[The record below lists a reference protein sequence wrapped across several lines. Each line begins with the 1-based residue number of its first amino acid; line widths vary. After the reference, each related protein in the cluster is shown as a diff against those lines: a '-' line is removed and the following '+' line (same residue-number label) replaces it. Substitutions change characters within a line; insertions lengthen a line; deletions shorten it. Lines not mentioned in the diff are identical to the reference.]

1 VTENLKA
8 PIASVALA
16 NTRTGDRVRITLLD
30 CGIASRRL
38 IGMGL
43 IPGASLEIVSCTGN
57 GSVVVALKDQR
68 IGLDASMARQIQVI
82 DAKLSQTL
90 LTSLTMNSK
99 DTKAA
104 AGENPDVAPVKL
116 RDIPVS
122 AVGRVVG
129 YDPAARSYKRKLLAM
144 GLTPGVEFIVTRR
157 APLGDPIEIR
167 VRGFQLS
174 LRKDE
179 ADAMLVELA

>member
-1 VTENLKA
+1 MTENLEA

-30 CGIASRRL
+30 CGSASRRL

-90 LTSLTMNSK
+90 LTMDSK
-99 DTKAA
+99 DLKAA
-104 AGENPDVAPVKL
+104 AGENPNAAPVRL
-116 RDIPVS
+116 RDI
-122 AVGRVVG
+122 AVNATARVVG

-144 GLTPGVEFIVTRR
+144 GLTPGIEFIVTRR

-179 ADAMLVELA
+179 ADAMLVELV